1 MHSRKEAP
9 QHKKHRTAAQQKKTA
24 DAGLSETGLRRAD
37 TTVKHRVLLEATVDG
52 YRICYRRVRKV
63 NELVVNGIV
72 YDEMK
77 AALEFPHDLTVTLD
91 GHRIHTGL
99 DEDDFSY
106 IIVDGERIAEKK
118 RWI

>member
-1 MHSRKEAP
+1 M
-9 QHKKHRTAAQQKKTA
+9 
-24 DAGLSETGLRRAD
+24 
-37 TTVKHRVLLEATVDG
+37 
-52 YRICYRRVRKV
+52 
-63 NELVVNGIV
+63 VNGIV

-106 IIVDGERIAEKK
+106 IIVDGQRIAEKK